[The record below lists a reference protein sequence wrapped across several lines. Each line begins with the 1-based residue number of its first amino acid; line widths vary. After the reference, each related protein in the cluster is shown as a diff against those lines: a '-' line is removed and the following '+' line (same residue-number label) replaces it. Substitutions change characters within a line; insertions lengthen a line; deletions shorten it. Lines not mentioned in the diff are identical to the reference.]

1 VQAHL
6 ARGTDVHRGALADG
20 LKPGEDFDGSGV
32 VLVPSTLCGRILFV
46 THESCVSS
54 VRCSVLRRW
63 LANVLT
69 NLNLANQFLQSAFT
83 ISFREGCRA
92 DVLEPALPIGP
103 VSLMF
108 ELGLEGC
115 FPLHPAPFRN
125 FGGARRSVFLSDL
138 RRVFLF
144 RSPIL

>member
-1 VQAHL
+1 MA
-6 ARGTDVHRGALADG
+6 
-20 LKPGEDFDGSGV
+20 GECFDEFKFG
-32 VLVPSTLCGRILFV
+32 
-46 THESCVSS
+46 ESVFTIS
-54 VRCSVLRRW
+54 
-63 LANVLT
+63 
-69 NLNLANQFLQSAFT
+69 FT

-103 VSLMF
+103 VSLTF

-138 RRVFLF
+138 RRVVPF

>member
-1 VQAHL
+1 
-6 ARGTDVHRGALADG
+6 
-20 LKPGEDFDGSGV
+20 
-32 VLVPSTLCGRILFV
+32 
-46 THESCVSS
+46 
-54 VRCSVLRRW
+54 
-63 LANVLT
+63 LT
-69 NLNLANQFLQSAFT
+69 NLNLANQLLRSVFT
-83 ISFREGCRA
+83 ISVREGCRA

-103 VSLMF
+103 VSLTF

-144 RSPIL
+144 RSPVLWAVVLARTLAARPKFRADQMLFCGIPEQLNFTGTHAF

>member
-1 VQAHL
+1 MV
-6 ARGTDVHRGALADG
+6 
-20 LKPGEDFDGSGV
+20 GECFDEFKFG
-32 VLVPSTLCGRILFV
+32 
-46 THESCVSS
+46 E
-54 VRCSVLRRW
+54 
-63 LANVLT
+63 
-69 NLNLANQFLQSAFT
+69 SAFT
-83 ISFREGCRA
+83 IGIFTISVREGCRA

-103 VSLMF
+103 VSLTF

-144 RSPIL
+144 RSPVL